1 MSIPAALRLASPYRI
16 ALFFM
21 IGSAAAWGT
30 GTVMS
35 KYSLSYFPPFT
46 LLVVQLAA
54 SVTVLWTLVFIRG
67 MRPALNLTSLRLGSA
82 GILEP
87 GLAFVLALIGLAR
100 TSATVASFIGA
111 TESFMVIVFA
121 YLILRER
128 VTRRTLILML
138 LTLAGVIL
146 ISSADSESGISHSVI
161 GDLLV
166 LGGTA
171 SAALYVVVSSRSVS
185 QMEPLPLA
193 ALQQTFGLLFGL
205 IVLPI
210 GLAAGEGS
218 RLASIPA
225 SVWWWAMLNG
235 IIQYMLA
242 FLFYLTALKGMPAT
256 RAALYLTLIPVFGT
270 VESFLFLGEQMALIQ
285 LIGGG
290 LILGALV
297 ALRQTTKPSTRENTA

>member
-1 MSIPAALRLASPYRI
+1 MSIPAALRLTSPYRV
-16 ALFFM
+16 ALLFM

-54 SVTVLWTLVFIRG
+54 SVAVLWTLVFFRK
-67 MRPALNLTSLRLGSA
+67 MQPAFNLASLRLGSA

-100 TSATVASFIGA
+100 TSASVASFIGA
-111 TESFMVIVFA
+111 TESFMVIIFA
-121 YLILRER
+121 YFLLHDR
-128 VTRRTLILML
+128 VTRRTLFLML

-146 ISSADSESGISHSVI
+146 ISSADTDGGTSHSLI

-205 IVLPI
+205 VVLPI
-210 GLAAGEGS
+210 GFAGGEGAM
-218 RLASIPA
+218 LAHIPI
-225 SVWWWAMLNG
+225 SVWLWAMLNG
-235 IIQYMLA
+235 VVQYMLA

-256 RAALYLTLIPVFGT
+256 RAALYLTLIPVFGAI
-270 VESFLFLGEQMALIQ
+270 ESFLFLGEQMTLVQ
-285 LIGGG
+285 LIGGSF
-290 LILGALV
+290 ILV
-297 ALRQTTKPSTRENTA
+297 ALIALKQANNPTQAENTN

>member
-1 MSIPAALRLASPYRI
+1 MSISAALRLTSPYRI
-16 ALFFM
+16 ALLFM

-54 SVTVLWTLVFIRG
+54 SVAVLWTLVFFRNVQ
-67 MRPALNLTSLRLGSA
+67 PAFNLTSLRLGST

-100 TSATVASFIGA
+100 TSASVASFIGA

-121 YLILRER
+121 YFLLRER
-128 VTRRTLILML
+128 VTRRTLFLML

-146 ISSADSESGISHSVI
+146 ISSADTEGGTSHSLI
-161 GDLLV
+161 
-166 LGGTA
+166 GGTA
-171 SAALYVVVSSRSVS
+171 SAALYVVVSSRGVS

-205 IVLPI
+205 FVLPI
-210 GLAAGEGS
+210 GLATGEAA
-218 RLASIPA
+218 RLTSIPA
-225 SVWWWAMLNG
+225 SVWLWAMLNG

-256 RAALYLTLIPVFGT
+256 RAALYLTLIPVFGA
-270 VESFLFLGEQMALIQ
+270 VESFLFLGEQMTLVQI
-285 LIGGG
+285 IGGG
-290 LILGALV
+290 CILVALV
-297 ALRQTTKPSTRENTA
+297 ALKQTTNPTQAENIN

>member
-1 MSIPAALRLASPYRI
+1 MSIPAALRLTSPYRV
-16 ALFFM
+16 ALLFM
-21 IGSAAAWGT
+21 IGSAAMWGT

-35 KYSLSYFPPFT
+35 KFSLSYFPPFT

-54 SVTVLWTLVFIRG
+54 SVAVLWALIFFRG
-67 MRPALNLTSLRLGSA
+67 MRPALNLASLRLGSA

-100 TSATVASFIGA
+100 TSASVASFIGA

-121 YLILRER
+121 YLILHER

-138 LTLAGVIL
+138 LTLVGVIL
-146 ISSADSESGISHSVI
+146 ISTADSEAGTTHSVI

-193 ALQQTFGLLFGL
+193 ALQQTFGLLFDL

-210 GLAAGEGS
+210 GLANGEGS
-218 RLASIPA
+218 HLASIPT
-225 SVWWWAMLNG
+225 SVWLWAMLNG

-256 RAALYLTLIPVFGT
+256 RAALYLTLIPVFGA
-270 VESFLFLGEQMALIQ
+270 VESFLFLGEQMTLIQ
-285 LIGGG
+285 LIGGVF
-290 LILGALV
+290 ILGALV
-297 ALRQTTKPSTRENTA
+297 ALRQSAKPSV